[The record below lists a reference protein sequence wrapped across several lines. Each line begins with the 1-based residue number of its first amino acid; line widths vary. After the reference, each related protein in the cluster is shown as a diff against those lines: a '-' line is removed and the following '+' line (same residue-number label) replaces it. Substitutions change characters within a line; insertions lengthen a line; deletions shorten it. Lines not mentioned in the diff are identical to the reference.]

1 MNDEDPYAEEM
12 LEKSQFISQNII
24 NNVNLYSDE
33 EIADI
38 LLMQQSMEF
47 HIERDNMDKA
57 ITECR
62 NLYNYIQEITN

>member
-62 NLYNYIQEITN
+62 NLYNYIQEITK

>member
-1 MNDEDPYAEEM
+1 MNTFNSSSIE
-12 LEKSQFISQNII
+12 LGNII

-62 NLYNYIQEITN
+62 NLYNYIQEITK

>member
-1 MNDEDPYAEEM
+1 MKDEDPYAEEM

-24 NNVNLYSDE
+24 NNVDLYSNE

-62 NLYNYIQEITN
+62 NLYNKINEIIK

>member
-1 MNDEDPYAEEM
+1 MNDDDPYAEEM

-24 NNVNLYSDE
+24 NNVNLYTNE
-33 EIADI
+33 EIEDI

-57 ITECR
+57 ITE
-62 NLYNYIQEITN
+62 

>member
-24 NNVNLYSDE
+24 NNVNLYTNE
-33 EIADI
+33 EIEDI

-62 NLYNYIQEITN
+62 NLYNYIQEITK